1 MQKKERLELDKIS
14 NVVSFLS
21 NFEIQRHFQN
31 EPKFNA
37 VYSRNRLH
45 NRKLNSLHNNE
56 VNSLPKIKDR
66 TYLTKLDEYK
76 SIGT

>member
-1 MQKKERLELDKIS
+1 MLL
-14 NVVSFLS
+14 N
-21 NFEIQRHFQN
+21 
-31 EPKFNA
+31 
-37 VYSRNRLH
+37 SRNRLH

-76 SIGT
+76 SIGTSCITLYVTDNKVTCFDDFKVKYIPLKLLKSV